1 MASIEQGRIDP
12 AVVADLYAA
21 HADELRAF
29 LIGVLR
35 DRDLAGE
42 ALQSTFRR
50 TLEAGHSAQP
60 ETFKGWLFRVA
71 LNEALQLKRRRRQH
85 DRSLRKLAWS
95 SMSAGGSPGDELV
108 RQEDAARLREAL
120 TRLPPEQRDVVEK
133 RIYEEKT
140 FAAIAEECGL
150 PLGTVL
156 TRMRLALRRLQQTL
170 QNE

>member
-50 TLEAGHSAQP
+50 ALEAGHSAQP
-60 ETFKGWLFRVA
+60 ETFTGWLFRVA
-71 LNEALQLKRRRRQH
+71 LNEALQLKRRRQQH

-95 SMSAGGSPGDELV
+95 SISACGSPGDDLV
-108 RQEDAARLREAL
+108 RQEDVARLREAL

-170 QNE
+170 RNE